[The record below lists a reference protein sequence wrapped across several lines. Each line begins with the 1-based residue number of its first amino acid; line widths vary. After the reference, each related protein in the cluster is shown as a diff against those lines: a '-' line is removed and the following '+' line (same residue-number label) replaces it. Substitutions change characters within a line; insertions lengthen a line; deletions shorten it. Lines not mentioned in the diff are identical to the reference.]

1 MALGKT
7 FMSTQKSEAVL
18 ISASTQRSIPNASHF
33 NVGPETLKALK
44 DEMGRNTFQDIDTIK
59 DFKQDYN

>member
-1 MALGKT
+1 MY
-7 FMSTQKSEAVL
+7 TQKNEAIP
-18 ISASTQRSIPNASHF
+18 ISASTQKSIPNASDF

-44 DEMGRNTFQDIDTIK
+44 DEMGRSTFQDIDTIK